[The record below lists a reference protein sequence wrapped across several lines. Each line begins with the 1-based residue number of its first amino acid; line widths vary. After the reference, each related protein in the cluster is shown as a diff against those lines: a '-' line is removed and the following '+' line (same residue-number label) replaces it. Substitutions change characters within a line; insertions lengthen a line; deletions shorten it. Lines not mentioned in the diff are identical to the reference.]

1 MNQILSTIRD
11 NKKPVLI
18 ASIVGVLVTVSY
30 TSQAVFMVHD
40 PKIYVQIAKQIE
52 KASETIN
59 HLKKQ
64 IDLQVANLQSLRKE
78 NVDPLLNDMSKY
90 KSEYDKLKS
99 SMNSILS
106 GTKNAAEAYK
116 ETFQDFKNIDLSK
129 ASYNDIKGTA
139 DYNRSQLE
147 KLNKEATDLISKKQK
162 ELEASNERLKKLQE
176 MTKTAKGAKD
186 LAQIQNLIE
195 AENVNSTNITS
206 EINAIRSKQEA
217 YKAQIDKLE
226 KDSSKAMNEKTATD
240 FKDTASKMKVEEK
253 RVTSQTQKFY
263 DLVDDLGWR

>member
-1 MNQILSTIRD
+1 MKVLSIIRD

-18 ASIVGVLVTVSY
+18 AAIVGVLITVSY
-30 TSQAVFMVHD
+30 TSQAVYTVHD
-40 PKIYVQIAKQIE
+40 PKVYAQIVKQIE
-52 KASETIN
+52 KATETIN
-59 HLKKQ
+59 HLKQQ

-78 NVDPLLNDMSKY
+78 NVDPLINDIAKY
-90 KSEYDKLKS
+90 KNEYGQLKN

-106 GTKNAAEAYK
+106 GSKKAVDAYK
-116 ETFQDFKNIDLSK
+116 ETFQDFKTIDLSK
-129 ASYNDIKGTA
+129 ASYDDIKGTA
-139 DYNRSQLE
+139 DYNRSKLE
-147 KLNKEATDLISKKQK
+147 ELNQQATDLISKKQK

-186 LAQIQNLIE
+186 LAQIENLIA
-195 AENVNSTNITS
+195 AENVNATNITS

-226 KDSSKAMNEKTATD
+226 KDAAKAMNEKTSTD
-240 FKDTASKMKVEEK
+240 FKTAADKMKVEEK
-253 RVTSQTQKFY
+253 RVTTQTQKFY